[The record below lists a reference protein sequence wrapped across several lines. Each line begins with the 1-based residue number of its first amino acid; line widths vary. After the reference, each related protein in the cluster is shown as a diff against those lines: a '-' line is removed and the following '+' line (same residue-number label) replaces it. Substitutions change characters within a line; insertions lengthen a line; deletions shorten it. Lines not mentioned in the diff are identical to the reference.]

1 MKFLLIE
8 WVFFYENQKKRE
20 YVEALEK
27 EMISRNN
34 LASVKQLLQEARNE
48 VSVQL
53 MTYNQYN
60 IKKMSLTA
68 RESD

>member
-1 MKFLLIE
+1 M
-8 WVFFYENQKKRE
+8 NKRE

-48 VSVQL
+48 VSVLL
-53 MTYNQYN
+53 MP
-60 IKKMSLTA
+60 L
-68 RESD
+68 